1 MKSFLSKIFKINKK
15 YLILI
20 LPSIL
25 SIVVIL
31 IFLVLKID
39 VSVFLNYE
47 L

>member
-1 MKSFLSKIFKINKK
+1 MKSFLNKIFNKNKK

-25 SIVVIL
+25 SILIIL